1 MASKKAP
8 KCPICGWAT
17 IPIVYGLPNSEEMD
31 RTDII
36 LRGCIVMETN
46 PDIACSNCDWSGQR
60 WHALAPLPASVW
72 ILMDS
77 TELAPPIGL
86 VAGRYDDVIEVFI
99 FGFWNDIRS
108 TKDYENW
115 LSLVEEPIALTAPFG
130 DLSPGLIADFRIGR
144 NRFTRGDFASVGFQ
158 GLLKPPKF
166 ELDDPM
172 GLNRFKERAHGDS

>member
-17 IPIVYGLPNSEEMD
+17 IPIVYGLPTSDDMD

-36 LRGCIVMETN
+36 LGGCIVMETN

-72 ILMDS
+72 ILMDP

-86 VAGRYDDVIEVFI
+86 VAGSYDDVIEVFI
-99 FGFWNDIRS
+99 FGFRSDIRS

-115 LSLVEEPIALTAPFG
+115 LSLVEDPIALTAPFG
-130 DLSPGLIADFRIGR
+130 DLSPGLIAEFRLGQE
-144 NRFTRGDFASVGFQ
+144 RFTRSDLASVGFQ
-158 GLLKPPKF
+158 GLLRPPKF
-166 ELDDPM
+166 ELEDPM
-172 GLNRFKERAHGDS
+172 GLNRLRG